1 MSYDV
6 MKACRPLQMPSSP
19 KAVLMALADYA
30 DEAGSA
36 WPSIP
41 TLCEY
46 TCLSERTVHAAIKW
60 LEQAKVVVADRANGR
75 HTTYV
80 VDANSFQQPPQ
91 QLHPRSSC
99 TPANAAV
106 TTAAVAVVPPQMPQ
120 SPPQQLRSNNQE
132 QPREQPGTTNKRVR
146 KPKTPGF
153 DAMTV
158 DLPDW
163 LPAESWERWVRHRA
177 QLKKPITEEAA
188 RQQIADLGTF
198 RGQGHKPDDVIR
210 HCIGKSWQGLFP
222 PKQAFGPRAAPAMSE
237 AERRKQEFLRLAGHG
252 GGQDNYTLDME
263 QA

>member
-1 MSYDV
+1 MSYEV

-30 DEAGSA
+30 DEAGAA

-99 TPANAAV
+99 TPANPAA
-106 TTAAVAVVPPQMPQ
+106 TTAVAAVAPPQMPH
-120 SPPQQLRSNNQE
+120 SPPQHLRSNNQE
-132 QPREQPGTTNKRVR
+132 QPKEQPGTTNKRER
-146 KPKTPGF
+146 KAKAPAF
-153 DAMTV
+153 DAMAV
-158 DLPDW
+158 ELPDW

-177 QLKKPITEEAA
+177 QLKKPITEETA
-188 RQQIADLGTF
+188 RQQIEDLGDY
-198 RGQGHKPDDVIR
+198 RRQGHQPADVIK

-222 PKQAFGPRAAPAMSE
+222 PKQAFGQRAAPAMSE
-237 AERRKQEFLRLAGHG
+237 SERRKQEFLRMAGHG
-252 GGQDNYTLDME
+252 GQDNRTIDME
-263 QA
+263 PI